1 MLREKHGDVEVVNV
15 DQQLVYLLSPQHQ
28 LEERVKHGL
37 VPVSPHLV
45 VLIYNK
51 FEISF

>member
-28 LEERVKHGL
+28 LESGSRTAL
-37 VPVSPHLV
+37 CRLSPHLM